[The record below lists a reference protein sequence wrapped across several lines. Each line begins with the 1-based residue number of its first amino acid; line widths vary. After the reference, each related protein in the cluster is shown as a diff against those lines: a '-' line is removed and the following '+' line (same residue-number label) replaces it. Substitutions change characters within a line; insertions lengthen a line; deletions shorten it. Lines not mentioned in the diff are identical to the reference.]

1 MKKLLLAATLISTA
15 ALGASAADGFY
26 TKGTK
31 LYDAKDNEFIMR
43 GVNYAWVWQQGNEN
57 SVIPAAKQIGCNTV
71 RLAVR
76 FNDGRRADASKL
88 RSLIKLCRDNKLA
101 VVLEDHAVT
110 GSTSTSDLMACVN
123 YWKEMTSVLNDN
135 LDIVIVNIANEWY
148 GPWNQAQAWADGYIQ
163 AIKAMRDAGIKNTLM
178 VDAAGYGQWPASV
191 NQKGKDVA
199 AADKLHNIMFSTHIY
214 DDAGKDESTTR
225 QSIDYTLAP
234 GVPAVIG
241 EFAYKHKG
249 RNVCYQTVMDYCQ
262 QKGIGYLVWSWTGN
276 SSEVADC
283 DMFADYTANNYKQ
296 NGTLTVKGKNGIQAT
311 SKELSVFNSTP
322 SGDNTGGNTG
332 DNTGEGGIKDT
343 YTPASP
349 KAFGNW
355 NAEINI
361 PASFFAKAKAGDTV
375 RMTFSDCGTNPQV
388 QIVAKIGSLWTWTE
402 VVPYADIANNNY
414 EYVLPESYE
423 SQDIVSIFA
432 ERGMILKGQ
441 NATLTKAELISNG
454 SDTPDNTNEIG
465 SWAPESS
472 IDFNGWN
479 KEILIP
485 GSTFAKASLGDV
497 VRLQFT
503 ECGAT
508 PQVQV
513 IVKLGE
519 GWTWTELV
527 KSADI
532 VAEVSEYTIAEL
544 AEKKAT
550 RAGNDVNTVLGAL
563 KEHGM
568 VLKGQQAKLT
578 KVSVVTTATPS
589 GVDGVEIEDAEAPVE
604 IYNLQGVRVN
614 EMTKGIYIVRQGNKV
629 TKVIK

>member
-388 QIVAKIGSLWTWTE
+388 QIVTKIGAEWTWTE

-532 VAEVSEYTIAEL
+532 VAEVYEYTIAEL

-568 VLKGQQAKLT
+568 ILKGQQAKLA

-589 GVDGVEIEDAEAPVE
+589 SVDGVEIEDAEAPVE

-614 EMTKGIYIVRQGNKV
+614 EMTKGIYILRQGNKV

>member
-88 RSLIKLCRDNKLA
+88 RSLIKLCRDNKL
-101 VVLEDHAVT
+101 
-110 GSTSTSDLMACVN
+110 
-123 YWKEMTSVLNDN
+123 
-135 LDIVIVNIANEWY
+135 
-148 GPWNQAQAWADGYIQ
+148 
-163 AIKAMRDAGIKNTLM
+163 
-178 VDAAGYGQWPASV
+178 
-191 NQKGKDVA
+191 
-199 AADKLHNIMFSTHIY
+199 HNIMFSTHIY
-214 DDAGKDESTTR
+214 DDAGKDEGTTR

-296 NGTLTVKGKNGIQAT
+296 NGILTVKGKNGIQAT

-322 SGDNTGGNTG
+322 SGDNPGGNTG
-332 DNTGEGGIKDT
+332 DNTG
-343 YTPASP
+343 
-349 KAFGNW
+349 
-355 NAEINI
+355 
-361 PASFFAKAKAGDTV
+361 
-375 RMTFSDCGTNPQV
+375 
-388 QIVAKIGSLWTWTE
+388 
-402 VVPYADIANNNY
+402 
-414 EYVLPESYE
+414 
-423 SQDIVSIFA
+423 DIVSIFA
-432 ERGMILKGQ
+432 ARGMILKGQ

-479 KEILIP
+479 NEIIRPLL
-485 GSTFAKASLGDV
+485 SL
-497 VRLQFT
+497 
-503 ECGAT
+503 
-508 PQVQV
+508 
-513 IVKLGE
+513 
-519 GWTWTELV
+519 
-527 KSADI
+527 S
-532 VAEVSEYTIAEL
+532 
-544 AEKKAT
+544 
-550 RAGNDVNTVLGAL
+550 
-563 KEHGM
+563 
-568 VLKGQQAKLT
+568 
-578 KVSVVTTATPS
+578 
-589 GVDGVEIEDAEAPVE
+589 IEAQ
-604 IYNLQGVRVN
+604 INLL
-614 EMTKGIYIVRQGNKV
+614 
-629 TKVIK
+629 